1 MILVTGATGFVG
13 RHLVKRLRRDGHRV
27 RCLVREGAE
36 RSVLHDSDVERAVG
50 DVTDAGSLVEPMEGV
65 EAVIHLVGIIV
76 ERGAVTFEA
85 IHVDGTRSV
94 VTAAEAAG
102 VGRLLYVSALGTRP
116 QAVSRYHQTKW
127 HAEQLVRGGG
137 EGGDRSPK
145 WTIVRPSI
153 IVGEGDGFTDSLRGL
168 LHKGPVIPIAGS
180 GRSRLQPI
188 FIDDLT
194 ACIAWCL
201 AHDEAIGQTYE
212 VGGPEQLTFERI
224 VDLVAQHLGVQKRKL
239 HVPMALMF
247 LVACAQEV
255 LAREPEVT
263 VDQLKMMSE
272 DNICEARVLR
282 DTFGIEGTRFEDGL
296 KTFL

>member
-1 MILVTGATGFVG
+1 MVLVTGATGFVG
-13 RHLVKRLRRDGHRV
+13 RRLVKRLRRDGHRV
-27 RCLVREGAE
+27 RCLVREDAE
-36 RSVLHDSDVERAVG
+36 PSVLPGQQAELAVG
-50 DVTDAGSLVEPMEGV
+50 DVMDRSSLVEPMEGV

-76 ERGAVTFEA
+76 ERGAATFEA
-85 IHVDGTRSV
+85 IHVDGTRNV
-94 VTAAEAAG
+94 VTAAQRAG
-102 VGRLLYVSALGTRP
+102 VERLLYVSALGARP
-116 QAVSRYHQTKW
+116 QAASRYHQTKW
-127 HAEQLVRGGG
+127 QAEELVRRAG

-153 IVGEGDGFTDSLRGL
+153 IFGEGDGLTNSLRGL

-180 GRSRLQPI
+180 GRTRLQPI

-201 AHDEAIGQTYE
+201 THDEAIGQTYE
-212 VGGPEQLTFERI
+212 VGGPERLTFERV

-239 HVPMALMF
+239 HVPLPLMF
-247 LVACAQEV
+247 LIACAQEV

-272 DNICEARVLR
+272 DNICEATVLK
-282 DTFGIEGTRFEDGL
+282 DSFGIEPTRFEDGL